1 MKKYS
6 LFIALFFNAVGI
18 LSGQGI
24 NLDKAQ
30 TQFVVKENPT
40 NSEIANLIKKKP
52 QIRARRLN
60 RKIQKLVKKNN
71 TIQKAGRAINRNA
84 SVNNEYLG
92 QNNLSFYA
100 FNDNETGLSY
110 HVCDQYKLANS
121 RNFETTFEDDAKII
135 RYTISKSTDDIHYT
149 PIGTS
154 ISNNVTQLSEDENSL
169 KMQYGYS
176 SFKDTL
182 PHKTS
187 KIYYK
192 VEGFYQQNPS
202 EKIFEQK
209 VIGQKRTVKGRVLDK
224 RNGETLLGVT
234 VILEGTTIGTQTDI
248 DGNYELTVPT
258 TCKRLS
264 FLYVGYQTQTFEIGI
279 SNKESDTIFVSI
291 ALTEEPSIPSGPC
304 YGHHWYDWRKGH
316 IEAKVLENG
325 ATQLIYQVKD
335 SLEEPCKN
343 HKYHVEYY
351 KDIEIQY
358 SISKSTDDIHYKR
371 IGSSYSD
378 STAEVNKMHTTFSW
392 GMSQFLDKERNKAD
406 STFYLVEGVYESNS
420 NIILFR
426 EKVSVP
432 PADYLKINYVSPEP
446 QSNQINV
453 KVTSPLSGKATF
465 IVFDMAGRQLSTQ
478 QIHLAKKQNTIIVNT
493 PDLPSGIYNLYV
505 RQDGSYDN
513 FNFSI
518 TK

>member
-1 MKKYS
+1 MKKYL
-6 LFIALFFNAVGI
+6 LFIALFFSAVSI
-18 LSGQGI
+18 LSGHGI
-24 NLDKAQ
+24 NLDKAL

-40 NSEIANLIKKKP
+40 NCEIVNLIKKKP
-52 QIRARRLN
+52 TIRARRLN

-154 ISNNVTQLSEDENSL
+154 VSNNVTQLSEDENSL

-176 SFKDTL
+176 SFKDTQA
-182 PHKTS
+182 HKAS

-209 VIGQKRTVKGRVLDK
+209 IIGQKRTIIGRVIDK
-224 RNGETLLGVT
+224 STGETLMGAT

-248 DGNYELTVPT
+248 DGIFKLTIPTNSARLNVVFVGFETGVIEL
-258 TCKRLS
+258 
-264 FLYVGYQTQTFEIGI
+264 GI
-279 SNKESDTIFVSI
+279 SDRVSI
-291 ALTEEPSIPSGPC
+291 GLTEEHFNLGEPC
-304 YGHHWYDWRKGH
+304 YGHRLYDWRKGH

-325 ATQLIYQVKD
+325 TTQLIYQVKD
-335 SLEEPCKN
+335 SLEEPCN
-343 HKYHVEYY
+343 DYKYHIEDY
-351 KDIEIQY
+351 KYMEIQY
-358 SISKSTDDIHYKR
+358 SISKSTDDIHYHR

-378 STAEVNKMHTTFSW
+378 STADVNKMHTTFTW
-392 GMSQFLDKERNKAD
+392 GMSQFLDKERNKVD
-406 STFYLVEGVYESNS
+406 STFYLVEGVYESNP

-432 PADYLKINYVSPEP
+432 PADYLKINYVSP

-465 IVFDMAGRQLSTQ
+465 KVFNMAGHQLLTQ
-478 QIHLAKKQNTIIVNT
+478 QIHLSKKQNTIIINT
-493 PDLPSGIYNLYV
+493 PDLPSGIYDLYV
-505 RQDGSYDN
+505 RQGESYDN
-513 FNFSI
+513 YKFSI

>member
-1 MKKYS
+1 MKKYY

-24 NLDKAQ
+24 NLDKAL
-30 TQFVVKENPT
+30 TQFVIKENPT
-40 NSEIANLIKKKP
+40 NSEIVNLIKKKP
-52 QIRARRLN
+52 TIRARRLN
-60 RKIQKLVKKNN
+60 RKIEKLVKKNN
-71 TIQKAGRAINRNA
+71 TIQKAGRAINRNV

-110 HVCDQYKLANS
+110 HVCDQYKMANS

-154 ISNNVTQLSEDENSL
+154 VSNNVTKLSEDENSL
-169 KMQYGYS
+169 KMLYGYS

-182 PHKTS
+182 PHKAS

-202 EKIFEQK
+202 EIVFEQK
-209 VIGQKRTVKGRVLDK
+209 IIEQKRTIIGRVINK
-224 RNGETLLGVT
+224 STGEILVGAT
-234 VILEGTTIGTQTDI
+234 VILEGTTIGTVTDI
-248 DGNYELTVPT
+248 DGIFKLTIPTNSARLNVVFVGFETGVIEL
-258 TCKRLS
+258 
-264 FLYVGYQTQTFEIGI
+264 GI
-279 SNKESDTIFVSI
+279 SDRVSI
-291 ALTEEPSIPSGPC
+291 RLTEEHFNLGEPC
-304 YGHHWYDWRKGH
+304 YGHRWYDWRKGH
-316 IEAKVLENG
+316 IEAKLLENG
-325 ATQLIYQVKD
+325 ATELIYQVKD

-343 HKYHVEYY
+343 HKYHIEYF
-351 KDIEIQY
+351 KHMEIQY

-378 STAEVNKMHTTFSW
+378 STADVNKMHTTFTW
-392 GMSQFLDKERNKAD
+392 GTSQFLDKGRNKAD
-406 STFYLVEGVYESNS
+406 STFYLVEGVHARNP
-420 NIILFR
+420 NIIFFR

-453 KVTSPLSGKATF
+453 KVTSPSSGKATF
-465 IVFDMAGRQLSTQ
+465 KVFDMAGRQLLTQ
-478 QIHLAKKQNTIIVNT
+478 QIHLSKKQNTIIVNT
-493 PDLPSGIYNLYV
+493 PDIPSGIYNLYV
-505 RQDGSYDN
+505 KQGASYDN
-513 FNFSI
+513 CKFSI